1 MGDYDLGL
9 VKGPLTER
17 FDFLLEDCYNLSKV
31 TTYPKQAGVIQ
42 FLRNIEDDLNKLKHH
57 GDKELMDRYK
67 VSLVPHL
74 EKVHYSFLH
83 FR

>member
-1 MGDYDLGL
+1 MDHYDLGL

-17 FDFLLEDCYNLSKV
+17 FDFLLEDCNALSKV
-31 TTYPKQAGVIQ
+31 TTYPKQVGAVR
-42 FLRNIEDDLNKLKHH
+42 FLHNIEDDLNKLKHH
-57 GDKELMDRYK
+57 GDKELIDRYK